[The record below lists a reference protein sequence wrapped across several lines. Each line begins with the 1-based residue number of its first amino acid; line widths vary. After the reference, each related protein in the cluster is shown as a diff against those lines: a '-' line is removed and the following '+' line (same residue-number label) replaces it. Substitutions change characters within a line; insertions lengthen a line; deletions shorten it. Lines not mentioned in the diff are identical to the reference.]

1 MSQNNSIS
9 SRFWCIFLK
18 GVTDDVTYLHICEVV
33 SIETKKQERRL
44 LTALFDTLETF
55 RYNGNSCR
63 YWCNSCSC

>member
-33 SIETKKQERRL
+33 SIETKK
-44 LTALFDTLETF
+44 
-55 RYNGNSCR
+55 
-63 YWCNSCSC
+63 